1 MAAKRPEAHLKK
13 QPSGQGEESLAA
25 DSAGFK
31 HAHPVT
37 RSDSASLERAQIDA
51 LYRAM
56 GPSNASSL
64 IANGAMGPLLWFD
77 GVAPGPLVSF
87 LLSCGIIAGLRHL
100 LYLKYLKNPA
110 AHPPKQWG
118 LWASIGGSIAGLC
131 WSIPAFF
138 MLPDVS
144 EVIALIYTFVCC
156 LMSVSSMIVSIGY
169 RPYTFAA
176 TSSRVIPLAAWYLG
190 SDFPYPWLMAFALCG
205 FLIFMLYNS
214 SRLYQGFLASLRLQ
228 GELEALASAL
238 REGRDQSELQRQRAE
253 MAQQM
258 QTRFLA
264 AVSHDLR
271 QPMQAM
277 MMLLAT
283 LSTHRLAPGSRDLLT
298 KMEMSARLM
307 RDMFEALLELSHLR
321 SGDIKARLE
330 AIPIGPLGDAIH
342 TTFKNIAETKG
353 LSLKVQLGPGEL
365 DADPE
370 LLRRAL
376 FNLVDNAVK
385 YSSGGEIK
393 VWDEVFDR
401 PGAARERRH
410 AGLHAWESAYLIH
423 VSDQGI
429 GIAPE
434 HVERIF
440 DEYIQISNRR
450 RNRREGLGLGLA
462 IVRRSCDL
470 MRLKVYVHS
479 VPHLGSVFT
488 IAADLSRFRRQTP
501 LPLAITPDE
510 PVSLQTKAWIRNRQ
524 VCVLLIEDDLA
535 VLESTAMVLRHR
547 GFEVHCCDS
556 AYSIDQ
562 TIQSLDRAPNVIIS
576 DYRLDEL
583 IFGTAL
589 IDRLR
594 EEFNQDIPAI
604 LVTGDTTLGNQS
616 SLAEGREAVQVLFK
630 PVSPDKLMESLAR
643 AIQRSPSPAQS
654 T

>member
-1 MAAKRPEAHLKK
+1 
-13 QPSGQGEESLAA
+13 
-25 DSAGFK
+25 
-31 HAHPVT
+31 
-37 RSDSASLERAQIDA
+37 
-51 LYRAM
+51 M
-56 GPSNASSL
+56 GPSNATSL
-64 IANGAMGPLLWFD
+64 IANGAIGPLLWFE
-77 GVAPGPLVSF
+77 GVSPVALVSF
-87 LLSCGIIAGLRHL
+87 LLACGLIAGLRHL
-100 LYLKYLKNPA
+100 LYLKYLSNPA
-110 AHPPKQWG
+110 AQSSGRWG
-118 LWASIGGSIAGLC
+118 LWASVGGSIAGLS

-144 EVIALIYTFVCC
+144 PVIALIYTFVCC

-176 TSSRVIPLAAWYLG
+176 TSSRVIPLAAWYLS
-190 SDFPYPWLMAFALCG
+190 SDFPYAGLMAFALCG
-205 FLIFMLYNS
+205 FLLFMLYNS

-228 GELEALASAL
+228 GELEALAIAL

-283 LSTHRLAPGSRDLLT
+283 MSTHRLAPASRDLLT

-321 SGDIKARLE
+321 SGDMKARLE
-330 AIPIGPLGDAIH
+330 AIPLGPLGDAIN
-342 TTFKNIAETKG
+342 TTFRNIAETKG
-353 LSLKVQLGPGEL
+353 ISLKVQLGPGEL
-365 DADPE
+365 DADPD

-385 YSSGGEIK
+385 YSSSGVIK
-393 VWDEVFDR
+393 VWDEVVDPARSQSESGPAGR
-401 PGAARERRH
+401 PYSEA
-410 AGLHAWESAYLIH
+410 AYLIH

-429 GIAPE
+429 GISSE
-434 HVERIF
+434 HLESVF
-440 DEYIQISNRR
+440 DEYVQLSNTR

-462 IVRRSCDL
+462 IVRRSCEL
-470 MRLKVYVHS
+470 MRLKISIRS
-479 VPHLGSVFT
+479 VPHQGSVFT
-488 IAADLSRFRRQTP
+488 IAADLARFHRQNP
-501 LPLAITPDE
+501 LPLEIKPDE
-510 PVSLQTKAWIRNRQ
+510 PLSRQTRAWIRNRQ
-524 VCVLLIEDDLA
+524 ICVLLIEDDLA
-535 VLESTAMVLRHR
+535 VLESTAMVLKHR

-562 TIQSLDRAPNVIIS
+562 AIQSLDRAPDVIVS

-583 IFGTAL
+583 IYGTAL

-604 LVTGDTTLGNQS
+604 LITGDTALGAQS
-616 SLAEGREAVQVLFK
+616 SLAEGRAAVQVLFK
-630 PVSPDKLMESLAR
+630 PVSPDQLMAGLAL
-643 AIQRSPSPAQS
+643 AIQQAPSIAQAH
-654 T
+654 